1 MALLDFPHILKEKN
15 QDGNECEWKKH
26 LSGNV
31 LLVYPGRIVP
41 FVKSLRADAKFGKLE
56 PISGKKQME
65 TLVNFG
71 NIITEDKIL
80 KAVDT

>member
-1 MALLDFPHILKEKN
+1 M
-15 QDGNECEWKKH
+15 
-26 LSGNV
+26 
-31 LLVYPGRIVP
+31 P

-56 PISGKKQME
+56 PISETKQME